1 MGVADAVPLP
11 GQALP
16 TFHGKVYVAKK
27 ARKTSDLPASMTNA
41 NAAQRRII
49 ELDDPRPTT
58 ATNTMYALT
67 LVTQVKF
74 TTRV

>member
-1 MGVADAVPLP
+1 MGANVVSPP

-49 ELDDPRPTT
+49 EPEDPRPTAT
-58 ATNTMYALT
+58 ANTMCALM
-67 LVTQVKF
+67 LATQVTF
-74 TTRV
+74 AISL